1 MTTLRLARRVSA
13 QAGWPAPTLGLP
25 VRPPLRA
32 ADVPALVRAALDE
45 CMGEVVRAAA
55 AAAAAEGDAAAAALG
70 EGAGGAADADTAPE
84 SAADADAAPESLAAP
99 ESVADAAA
107 APAEGAAPAGEGGG
121 GGAASG
127 PGAAALAEAGAA
139 APGAPGAEGAPAPG
153 LEVLDLDQR
162 ALPVVG
168 EAINV
173 LQMLG
178 CARAPPAGVT
188 ADALRAAAAW
198 RQSSAGARSV
208 PGSKW
213 PGCAAPH
220 TLVVRVGAAARAP
233 RWGRLKQCC
242 GRDLVVSCTRCRM
255 RAGRR
260 AARRRRPPSGAG
272 RVIAPSSTLGRRRGG
287 AQAGLRLGLW

>member
-1 MTTLRLARRVSA
+1 MTPLITPPPARRVSA

-55 AAAAAEGDAAAAALG
+55 AAAAAEGDAAAAAPG
-70 EGAGGAADADTAPE
+70 EGASGAADAGAAPE
-84 SAADADAAPESLAAP
+84 SAADADAAPESA
-99 ESVADAAA
+99 ADAAA
-107 APAEGAAPAGEGGG
+107 APAEGAALADEGGG
-121 GGAASG
+121 GGEAGG
-127 PGAAALAEAGAA
+127 PGAAAPAGA
-139 APGAPGAEGAPAPG
+139 GASALGASGAEGAPVSG
-153 LEVLDLDQR
+153 LDVLELDQR

-198 RQSSAGARSV
+198 RQSSAGARRA

-213 PGCAAPH
+213 PGCAALH
-220 TLVVRVGAAARAP
+220 TLV
-233 RWGRLKQCC
+233 L
-242 GRDLVVSCTRCRM
+242 
-255 RAGRR
+255 
-260 AARRRRPPSGAG
+260 
-272 RVIAPSSTLGRRRGG
+272 
-287 AQAGLRLGLW
+287 